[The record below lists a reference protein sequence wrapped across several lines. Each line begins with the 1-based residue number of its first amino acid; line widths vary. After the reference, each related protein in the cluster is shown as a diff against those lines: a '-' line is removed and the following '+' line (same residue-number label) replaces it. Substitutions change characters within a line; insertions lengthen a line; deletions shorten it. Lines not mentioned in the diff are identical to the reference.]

1 MGWMDGMD
9 GWMDGMDGWDD
20 GWMGWMDGWDGWDGW
35 MRWVDNIPEN
45 VIRRVEPYIDSE
57 DLSPEVQSK
66 ISRLGLALCLWVRA
80 VYRYHHVAKEVEP
93 IRRHLAQAETK
104 AQDGQ
109 AYYYTAGRMCV
120 MSKSGGHFGI
130 DLGMKKSKRDLLDLY
145 FATQCGYG
153 VQWKMKCVS

>member
-1 MGWMDGMD
+1 MNRS
-9 GWMDGMDGWDD
+9 DD
-20 GWMGWMDGWDGWDGW
+20 NN
-35 MRWVDNIPEN
+35 RP
-45 VIRRVEPYIDSE
+45 
-57 DLSPEVQSK
+57 
-66 ISRLGLALCLWVRA
+66 ALYYTA
-80 VYRYHHVAKEVEP
+80 
-93 IRRHLAQAETK
+93 
-104 AQDGQ
+104 GQ